1 VRIHFLGGASEVGA
15 SCVVIEAGG
24 RRVLVDAG
32 VRPGAADPLPDLARL
47 QEGSGIDAVVVTHA
61 HADHIGALPLA
72 VAAFPAAPVVATPA
86 TLGLM
91 TGRE

>member
-1 VRIHFLGGASEVGA
+1 MRIHFLGGASEVGA

-24 RRVLVDAG
+24 QRVLVDAG

-61 HADHIGALPLA
+61 HADHIGAPYFA
-72 VAAFPAAPVVATPA
+72 MTWGTHVCSSF
-86 TLGLM
+86 GLF
-91 TGRE
+91 